1 MSEGNAVIKPL
12 IMMNYTVGFAAPG
25 AAATSPSLHES
36 RIPRLALG
44 LVGAALAA
52 VTIAVSVIL
61 PARVHSRVE
70 QPSHLASQAIPA
82 ATVANGAVISI
93 TVVAAREPRP
103 STSPLR
109 MAVAPP
115 GPGVSGETSSSPI
128 LRISTTA
135 R

>member
-1 MSEGNAVIKPL
+1 MSEESKVLKPL

-44 LVGAALAA
+44 LVGAALTA
-52 VTIAVSVIL
+52 VTIALSVIL
-61 PARVHSRVE
+61 PARLHSGVE

-82 ATVANGAVISI
+82 ATVRNGPVISI

-109 MAVAPP
+109 MAGAAPS
-115 GPGVSGETSSSPI
+115 PGVSGETTSSPI
-128 LRISTTA
+128 LRISTAA